1 MFAIGSFPMKIKK
14 VLASFGPFYRKEK
27 KIPPSPPLYCLET
40 QREEGYSRLFNN
52 WMKICEKIQF
62 SLEKVELQL
71 GHHLQEIL
79 NMSWNANTQKVKNYM
94 AINPNFNIL
103 FLIYQL
109 ERLITLHIRSLN
121 GCMVTL
127 SK

>member
-1 MFAIGSFPMKIKK
+1 MKIKK
-14 VLASFGPFYRKEK
+14 VLTSFGPFYRKEK
-27 KIPPSPPLYCLET
+27 KNTPFPLLYCCET

-62 SLEKVELQL
+62 SLEKAELQI

-103 FLIYQL
+103 FLI
-109 ERLITLHIRSLN
+109 
-121 GCMVTL
+121 
-127 SK
+127 